1 MEKSTIWSSMNAA
14 VRAMSI
20 AVSNVKKRTKKDLT
34 SVDGQLNALGVI
46 RAQKLAALQT
56 LRNTA
61 VLSTP
66 ATH

>member
-14 VRAMSI
+14 VRAMSV